1 MCAINGFNFSDE
13 SLIRK
18 MNQATAHR
26 GPDGTGVF
34 LDGEISF
41 GHNRLSILDVSD
53 RASQPMK
60 SVDGKEIII
69 FNGEIYNFKELKKE
83 LETSYPFKTT
93 SDTEVIVAAYR
104 QWGRDCVKRFNGMF
118 AFALWDAR
126 KKELFIARD
135 PMGIKPLYYFHND
148 QRFIFSSEIKGIL
161 EHAIPRKLNQEAFA
175 HYFRV
180 LYVPEPLTMFEGIK
194 KLSPAHW
201 ALVKDG
207 KLTLQ
212 QYWKVEDAHA
222 SVPQNHSE
230 LLESVREKIQG
241 AVTRQLVSD
250 RPVGVYLSGGIDS
263 SVVLDSLA
271 SVHPQ
276 IDTFSVGFELPIK
289 EDMEK
294 FNQDFYLA
302 RQTAAHYGAKHHE
315 VMLGADDA
323 VRLFEQAVWHLDE
336 PISNPTIIPMLHLAG
351 FAKEKVAV
359 VLGGDGG
366 DELFGGY
373 ERYRLSRIVS
383 AYQRLPA
390 LLRTMLEVGRLEKL
404 NTPAGVDRFA
414 LFLFQKD
421 EILRQ
426 VLTPQYV
433 NENTRQFFDERYF
446 KASSFNPE
454 QSRRIS
460 NEPFETH
467 FMNVDRQSWLV
478 DESLMRSDKMSM
490 AAGLETRVPFLDKE
504 VVEFAYGI
512 PLNKKVSYR
521 NTKII
526 LKEAFAH
533 RVPSFLLNQPKRGWF
548 SPGAKWLRHPKM
560 DALAQEM
567 LSPSYYSETQSL
579 FQWENLLP
587 ILKAHQEKSQYNFTV
602 LWALLT
608 FQSWA
613 RQYKIQV

>member
-1 MCAINGFNFSDE
+1 MCAINGFNFKDE

-34 LDGEISF
+34 LDGQISF
-41 GHNRLSILDVSD
+41 GHNRLSILDTSD
-53 RASQPMK
+53 RAAQPMK
-60 SVDGKEIII
+60 SFDGNQIII
-69 FNGEIYNFKELKKE
+69 FNGEIYNFQELKKE
-83 LETSYPFKTT
+83 LESLYPFKTT
-93 SDTEVIVAAYR
+93 SDTEVILAAYQ
-104 QWGRDCVKRFNGMF
+104 QWGKDCVKRFNGMF
-118 AFALWDAR
+118 AFALWDA
-126 KKELFIARD
+126 KKQELFLARD
-135 PMGIKPLYYFHND
+135 PIGIKPLYYFWD
-148 QRFIFSSEIKGIL
+148 GKKFIFSSEIKGIL
-161 EHAIPRKLNQEAFA
+161 ETGITRRLNKKAFE

-180 LYVPEPLTMFEGIK
+180 LYVPEPHTMFENVF
-194 KLSPAHW
+194 KLPPAHR
-201 ALVKDG
+201 AILKNQ
-207 KLTLQ
+207 KLDIER
-212 QYWKVEDAHA
+212 YWSVEDSRSSAPH
-222 SVPQNHSE
+222 NHSE
-230 LLESVREKIQG
+230 LVEMVREKVQSG
-241 AVTRQLVSD
+241 VTRQLVSD

-271 SVHPQ
+271 SIHPR

-289 EDMEK
+289 QDMEK

-302 RQTAAHYGAKHHE
+302 RKTAAHYGTQHHE
-315 VMLGADDA
+315 ILLSEEKAID
-323 VRLFEQAVWHLDE
+323 LFEKAVWHLDE
-336 PISNPTIIPMLHLAG
+336 PISNPTIIPMLHLAK

-383 AYQRLPA
+383 AYQRIPGFLRNA
-390 LLRTMLEVGRLEKL
+390 LSAVSRLEKL
-404 NTPAGVDRFA
+404 NTSAGVDRFA

-421 EILRQ
+421 EILKQ
-426 VLTPQYV
+426 VLSSEYV
-433 NENTRQFFDERYF
+433 NERTKQFFDEHYF
-446 KASSFNPE
+446 QDWNTS
-454 QSRRIS
+454 
-460 NEPFETH
+460 EPFEKH

-490 AAGLETRVPFLDKE
+490 AAGLEARVPFLDKE
-504 VVEFAYGI
+504 IVEMAYQI
-512 PLNKKVSYR
+512 PLNKKVSYT

-526 LKEAFAH
+526 LKQAFAN
-533 RVPSFLLNQPKRGWF
+533 RIPQFLLNQPKRGWF

-560 DALAQEM
+560 NALAQEM
-567 LSPSYYSETQSL
+567 LSSSYYSETKSL
-579 FQWENLLP
+579 FQWNNMLP

-613 RQYKIQV
+613 RQYKIQL